1 MTAEQLKLDNQVCFP
16 LYAASRLLTRA
27 YQPYLEKL
35 GITYPQYLVLMVL
48 WEYEELTVTEISN
61 KLFLNTNTLTPL
73 LKRLEKQGILE
84 RNRNAKDERI
94 VKVKLSEYGIKLR
107 AEAEEIP
114 LKLGDLLTDE
124 EHSLDDLMKLKSSL
138 HKLIEKLEKKK

>member
-1 MTAEQLKLDNQVCFP
+1 MTAEQLKLENQVCFP

-94 VKVKLSEYGIKLR
+94 VKIKLSEHGINLR

-114 LKLGDLLTDE
+114 LLLGDLLTDE
-124 EHSLDDLMKLKSSL
+124 NQSLDDLMKLKSSL
-138 HKLIEKLEKKK
+138 LKLIEKLEKKK

>member
-27 YQPYLEKL
+27 YQPYLDKL
-35 GITYPQYLVLMVL
+35 GVTYPQYLVLMVL
-48 WEYEELTVTEISN
+48 WEYEEMTVTEISS

-73 LKRLEKQGILE
+73 LKRMEKQGILE
-84 RNRNAKDERI
+84 RKRTAKDERI
-94 VKVKLSEYGIKLR
+94 VKVKLSKEGIYLKSL
-107 AEAEEIP
+107 AEEIP

-124 EHSLDDLMKLKSSL
+124 NQSLDDLMKLKSSL
-138 HKLIEKLEKKK
+138 LKLIEKLEKK

>member
-1 MTAEQLKLDNQVCFP
+1 MTAEQLKLKNQVCFP

-35 GITYPQYLVLMVL
+35 GITYPQYLVLMIL
-48 WEYEELTVTEISN
+48 WEYEELSVTEISS

-73 LKRLEKQGILE
+73 LKRMEKQGILI
-84 RNRNAKDERI
+84 RKRATDDERI
-94 VKVKLSEYGIKLR
+94 VKVKLSDEGINLR
-107 AEAEEIP
+107 LEAEEIP

-124 EHSLDDLMKLKSSL
+124 EQSLDDLMKLKSSL

>member
-94 VKVKLSEYGIKLR
+94 VKIKLSEYGINLR

-114 LKLGDLLTDE
+114 LKLGDLLTDD